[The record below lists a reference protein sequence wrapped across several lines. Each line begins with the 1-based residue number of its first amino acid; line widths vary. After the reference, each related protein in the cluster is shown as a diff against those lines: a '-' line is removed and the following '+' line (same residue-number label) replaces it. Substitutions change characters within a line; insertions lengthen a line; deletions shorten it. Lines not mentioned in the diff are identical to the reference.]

1 MMRTTVSFIFSPQQQ
16 LTLTVSPEVSDTSAQ
31 QARRW
36 LDQTWE
42 EMGCEPVRP
51 SGKVLLLDKI
61 LGVAEAYGYTLM
73 SEDTTIVHTFA
84 ENIALLLSK
93 PGVTVDLPGLRVGY

>member
-1 MMRTTVSFIFSPQQQ
+1 MRTTVSFIFSPQQL
-16 LTLTVSPEVSDTSAQ
+16 LTFAVTPERSETSVQ

-36 LDQTWE
+36 LDATWE

-61 LGVAEAYGYTLM
+61 LGVADAYGYTLL
-73 SEDTTIVHTFA
+73 SEDPAIANTFV
-84 ENIALLLSK
+84 ENIALLLGKSS
-93 PGVTVDLPGLRVGY
+93 VTVDLPGLRVGY